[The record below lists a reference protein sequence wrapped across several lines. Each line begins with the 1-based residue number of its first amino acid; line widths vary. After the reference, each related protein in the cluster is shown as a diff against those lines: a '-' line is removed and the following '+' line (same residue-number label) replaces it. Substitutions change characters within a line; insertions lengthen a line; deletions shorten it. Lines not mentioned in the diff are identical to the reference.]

1 MALKGTGIILEV
13 YQGQK
18 PSMSIYFTPVPICM
32 ESLPPDQLK
41 HLLVTQSYFF
51 LAPRDC

>member
-18 PSMSIYFTPVPICM
+18 LSMSVHFIPVPVCM
-32 ESLPPDQLK
+32 ELFLPDKFKQ
-41 HLLVTQSYFF
+41 LLVTQS
-51 LAPRDC
+51 

>member
-18 PSMSIYFTPVPICM
+18 LSMSVHFTPVPICM
-32 ESLPPDQLK
+32 ELLLPDQYK
-41 HLLVTQSYFF
+41 QPLVTQSYFF
-51 LAPRDC
+51 